1 MLFDGLRKN
10 ELPHG
15 VKHFV
20 LCFTQTG
27 KSNDEDILACR
38 ESVLTKNVY

>member
-1 MLFDGLRKN
+1 MLFGGLRKN

-15 VKHFV
+15 VKHFD
-20 LCFTQTG
+20 LCFTQMG

-38 ESVLTKNVY
+38 ESVLAKYVY